1 MTTNTVTLDPS
12 LPATSAARA
21 LLPLCAM
28 VLFEFLAMG
37 LPLPVLPTHVH
48 GALGAGALAV
58 GLVIGA
64 QSWATLL
71 TRHLAGARSDQR
83 GPAPTAALGLAV
95 STLAG
100 LVVAASTRMTG
111 AGSSLALLLVGR
123 ALLGLG
129 ESFVITSAL
138 GWGVA
143 LVGRER
149 SGLVMAW
156 VGIAM
161 YGALALGAPL
171 GSALEPHVGFAGVAL
186 AAALAPIVGLAAL
199 RFTPAVKPVGGVRLP
214 LRGVVAEVALPASGL
229 ALAAL
234 SFGAIVAFTSLRFA
248 GRGWAHAELATTAFG
263 AAYVLAR
270 VFFGGLPDRLG
281 GARVALGSAAL
292 VVVGQLATFLAT
304 SPAHAIAAAA
314 LTGAGFSLAFP
325 SFGIEAVRRV
335 PPQSRGAA
343 LGAYAASFD
352 LAMGVGVPLL
362 GALAAPIGHDA
373 LFLVS
378 AASATA
384 SLVIAARMQRAGRVS

>member
-1 MTTNTVTLDPS
+1 MNTNTAALDPS
-12 LPATSAARA
+12 LPATSPARA

-28 VLFEFLAMG
+28 VLLEFLAMG
-37 LPLPVLPTHVH
+37 LPLPVPPDHVH
-48 GALGAGALAV
+48 GALGVGAFVV

-71 TRHLAGARSDQR
+71 TRHLAGTRSDQR

-95 STLAG
+95 STAAG
-100 LVVAASTRMTG
+100 LVMAASTLLASTT
-111 AGSSLALLLVGR
+111 ASLALLLVGR
-123 ALLGLG
+123 GLLGLG

-171 GSALEPHVGFAGVAL
+171 GTLLAPHVGFAGVAL
-186 AAALAPIVGLAAL
+186 AAAAAPIIGLAAL
-199 RFTPAVKPVGGVRLP
+199 RLTPDVKPVGGVRLP

-270 VFFGGLPDRLG
+270 VLFGGLPDRLG

-292 VVVGQLATFLAT
+292 VVVGQLATYLAP
-304 SPAHAIAAAA
+304 SPALAIAAAA

-362 GALAAPIGHDA
+362 GALASPIGHDA

-378 AASATA
+378 AAGAAA
-384 SLVIAARMQRAGRVS
+384 SFLLAARMLRRGSVA